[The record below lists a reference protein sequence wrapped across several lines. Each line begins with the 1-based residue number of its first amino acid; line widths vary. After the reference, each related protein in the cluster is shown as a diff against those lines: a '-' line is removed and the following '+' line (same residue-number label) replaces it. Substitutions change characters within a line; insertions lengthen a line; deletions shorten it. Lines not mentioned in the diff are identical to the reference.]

1 MSQRPSFLVR
11 LPFVERA
18 EDLAHLRALMER
30 ARKGKGGA
38 VFLTGEAGVGKSR
51 LALLLAEEAGRR
63 GWTVATGRAYAA
75 EAGVP
80 YALFS
85 DALIP
90 TLNELGRD
98 ALAVLTRGSESE
110 LEFLFPLLRA
120 GRPAPAA
127 PPPTP
132 DSNLQL
138 YWTFAQLLKA
148 LAARRPLLIVLDD
161 LHWTDA
167 SSAELLRFIAR
178 HLVDSPILIVATV
191 NEAERAA
198 HPALPGVEQSL
209 QGLGIAA
216 GYHLPPLSHVDTAE
230 LVRQA
235 FGVGEAVTRE
245 FTALL
250 HGWTRGNPFFI
261 EETLKALVDAG
272 RLRREGGQW
281 LGWEM
286 DDMEL
291 PGSIRDAVLLG
302 VSRLS
307 AAAREVAEVVAIVG
321 TRSRYETLQSV
332 CSLGEPELVEALEEL
347 CHRNLL
353 GEADGEGG
361 PLYEFQH
368 PMVRKILVGEIGLA
382 RQRLVHGKI
391 AAALERLYGTRAL
404 DHAEELALHFTRG
417 GVEGGTD
424 KAVGYLAAALRK
436 PGSRRP
442 PECRTG
448 RAHPRRNE
456 RRECH
461 GRALRRA
468 LRPHGRPRPSPPAT
482 G

>member
-1 MSQRPSFLVR
+1 MVPNMSQRPSFLVR
-11 LPFVERA
+11 LPFVGRA

-85 DALIP
+85 DAMIP

-161 LHWTDA
+161 LHWADA

-391 AAALERLYGTRAL
+391 AAALERLYGT
-404 DHAEELALHFTRG
+404 
-417 GVEGGTD
+417 
-424 KAVGYLAAALRK
+424 
-436 PGSRRP
+436 
-442 PECRTG
+442 
-448 RAHPRRNE
+448 
-456 RRECH
+456 
-461 GRALRRA
+461 
-468 LRPHGRPRPSPPAT
+468 
-482 G
+482 